1 MSRDIIVNTKKCN
14 KNTCTLRVSE
24 LIFVRYAQCQK
35 TGMQNN
41 IEVFENKKTKDKV
54 S

>member
-14 KNTCTLRVSE
+14 KNKCTLRVSE
-24 LIFVRYAQCQK
+24 LIFDRYAHCQK

-41 IEVFENKKTKDKV
+41 IKVFENKKTKDKI

>member
-1 MSRDIIVNTKKCN
+1 MSRDIIANTKKCN

-24 LIFVRYAQCQK
+24 LIFDRYAQCQK

-41 IEVFENKKTKDKV
+41 IEFFENKKIKDKI